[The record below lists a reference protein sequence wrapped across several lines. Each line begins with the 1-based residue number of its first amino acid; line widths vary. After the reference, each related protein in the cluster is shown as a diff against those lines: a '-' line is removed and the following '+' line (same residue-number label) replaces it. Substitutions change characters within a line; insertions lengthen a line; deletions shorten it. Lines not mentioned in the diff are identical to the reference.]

1 MTHDDTIA
9 DNTEQIPVLDE
20 VLDMELDADENRR
33 YLVLY
38 DEDYDNLLI
47 DAEDS
52 VALLVDCNQAV
63 EVLRLASMAVSD
75 LAPEHAPDKEPI
87 DAMIDALQEVSRD
100 D

>member
-1 MTHDDTIA
+1 MSEDGGKQMPALND
-9 DNTEQIPVLDE
+9 
-20 VLDMELDADENRR
+20 VLDMELDAEEERR

-38 DEDYDNLLI
+38 EQDYENVLL

-63 EVLRLASMAVSD
+63 EVLRLASMAVAD

-87 DAMIDALQEVSRD
+87 DAMIEALQEVRQD
-100 D
+100 GE